1 MNKKQQIKFIAIVG
15 MLPLAGDFIEDLL
28 DVNLKREL
36 KQQANILIA
45 NIRRFDKMLMD
56 ESDLESIEQQNE
68 IQRALRQWVNDN
80 IKPDEV

>member
-1 MNKKQQIKFIAIVG
+1 MNKQQQIKFIAIVG

-28 DVNLKREL
+28 DVNLKRDL

-56 ESDLESIEQQNE
+56 TSDLESIEQQNE